1 MTLRNRNHVGFTLV
15 ELLVVIGIIAVLI
28 GILLPSLS
36 KARKQAL
43 DVQCKSNLRQ
53 FYMFMTMYENDN
65 GGYVLPKNTIPNNWE
80 VGDYF
85 GNIAVHYMDAPLD
98 DGKGNYLKGAA
109 ARDVLNKT
117 LMGKLMNCKA
127 NPQIDNANFVTTYLY
142 NANLGA
148 ADSLANS
155 PTDIRWQFKKRQ
167 QVPQGALVMVE
178 KRPMLPGGGA
188 NNNRDFWRLGSVD
201 PLDSAWP
208 TNGDAGMPHGS
219 DADPRCNVMLMSGA
233 VISTTLIKFHDDPN
247 KYSIDARDWPRIQG
261 SELMLGG
268 N

>member
-117 LMGKLMNCKA
+117 LMVS
-127 NPQIDNANFVTTYLY
+127 F
-142 NANLGA
+142 GA
-148 ADSLANS
+148 PDSDL
-155 PTDIRWQFKKRQ
+155 R
-167 QVPQGALVMVE
+167 
-178 KRPMLPGGGA
+178 
-188 NNNRDFWRLGSVD
+188 GSKV
-201 PLDSAWP
+201 
-208 TNGDAGMPHGS
+208 
-219 DADPRCNVMLMSGA
+219 
-233 VISTTLIKFHDDPN
+233 
-247 KYSIDARDWPRIQG
+247 
-261 SELMLGG
+261 
-268 N
+268 